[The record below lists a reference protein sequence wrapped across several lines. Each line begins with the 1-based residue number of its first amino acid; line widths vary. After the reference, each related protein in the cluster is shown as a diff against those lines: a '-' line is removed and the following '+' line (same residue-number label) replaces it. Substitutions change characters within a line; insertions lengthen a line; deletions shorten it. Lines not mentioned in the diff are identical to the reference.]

1 MTRRGGNAMNFE
13 TISVE
18 KKGAIELLTLNRP
31 TCLNAINFTMRDEFR
46 NYLKEKLDD
55 LDTRVIVLTGAGK
68 GFCSGL
74 DIKDPAIVAPEGGY
88 SPKKAY
94 EKQRLFSDFI
104 VLMRQIPQP
113 IIGAINGVAV
123 GAGFSIAMAC
133 DIRLAVPKTRFQAA
147 YINLGFGGADMGSSW
162 LLPRI
167 VGTGNASRYL
177 LTGDFLSAEEALR
190 IGFVQ
195 AIMDEEKLMDEAM
208 KLAKNMEGK
217 SPLGLRLTK
226 EALNRNTGGLGLED
240 AINIEDRNQALT
252 IVQLSIQMQE
262 SK

>member
-1 MTRRGGNAMNFE
+1 MNFE